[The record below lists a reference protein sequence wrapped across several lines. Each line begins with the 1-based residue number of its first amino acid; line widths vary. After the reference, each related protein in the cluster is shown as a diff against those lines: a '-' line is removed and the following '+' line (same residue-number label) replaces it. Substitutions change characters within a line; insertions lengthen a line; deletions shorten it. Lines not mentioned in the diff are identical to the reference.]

1 MPKHV
6 NFDLFEAYETSRH
19 ALAKN
24 FRKLLE
30 QYDLMKKKLVM
41 LNMKGLILMA

>member
-1 MPKHV
+1 VLKHIK
-6 NFDLFEAYETSRH
+6 FGLFEAYETSRH

-30 QYDLMKKKLVM
+30 QYDLTKKKLHM
-41 LNMKGLILMA
+41 LNMKGLISMA